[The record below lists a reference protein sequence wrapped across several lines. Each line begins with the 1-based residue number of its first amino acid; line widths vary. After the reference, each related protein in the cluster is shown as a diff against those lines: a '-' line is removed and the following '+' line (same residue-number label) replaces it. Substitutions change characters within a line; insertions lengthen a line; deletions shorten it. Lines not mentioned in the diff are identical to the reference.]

1 MRIDLR
7 GPPKR
12 PDWDRP
18 KEHMR
23 HIAPIA
29 HAHINLKGTL
39 TFNLE
44 QHKNPGQNEVIGPQH
59 ALNARQ

>member
-1 MRIDLR
+1 
-7 GPPKR
+7 
-12 PDWDRP
+12 
-18 KEHMR
+18 MR

-44 QHKNPGQNEVIGPQH
+44 QHKNPGQNEVIGPQN